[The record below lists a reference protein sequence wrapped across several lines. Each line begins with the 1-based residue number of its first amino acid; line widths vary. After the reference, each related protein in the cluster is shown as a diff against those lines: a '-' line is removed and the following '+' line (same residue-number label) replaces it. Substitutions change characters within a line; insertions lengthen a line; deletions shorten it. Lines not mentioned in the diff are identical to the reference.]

1 MLVRDHRILNWYTPF
16 AHVVN
21 AFLYIYRNSCDFL
34 ACEKRVNR
42 AVFVRAVDTSSSRVG
57 DSTDSTQLLL
67 QDKAYYTA
75 YTHHTYNTPSLQVV
89 TAYQSTYRT
98 ATHYLDSLLTPVS
111 SYAVKYALGS
121 YIGTPAVVYT
131 SNGGVRG
138 AGGGS
143 VWYEVYKGC
152 RCVLH
157 VLLRTLPATALSK
170 MLAFIG

>member
-1 MLVRDHRILNWYTPF
+1 M
-16 AHVVN
+16 
-21 AFLYIYRNSCDFL
+21 YRSSCDFL

-42 AVFVRAVDTSSSRVG
+42 SVYAVNRTSGGISGSI
-57 DSTDSTQLLL
+57 DSTQLLL
-67 QDKAYYTA
+67 QDKAYYTDYTQSA
-75 YTHHTYNTPSLQVV
+75 YNAPSVQVV

-131 SNGGVRG
+131 NTGSSGGSSVG
-138 AGGGS
+138 SGGS

-157 VLLRTLPATALSK
+157 VLLRTLPATVLSK